1 MEELLNNSW
10 VVGIGGG
17 ILSGLIVTWLTRILF
32 SKKDQRE
39 TAMKINSANQE
50 LIYAI
55 RPEISED
62 EVPSVE
68 VVDALRNA
76 TARKYKLDPSRLYS
90 TNQIAEELIKEIM
103 DSAFISS
110 STKKSYCESLRVSI
124 HSGTQTE
131 SSQFDNEVFI
141 AKIEYKDKMTA
152 LLSMT
157 LGTIAALATMLSFL
171 RSNLNSSPIFEKIGD
186 TLFPMLLVMF
196 SLVMV
201 MTAMQ
206 AALKLRHKRIRAE
219 YGSLPKDEDFNKAL
233 QRTSR

>member
-17 ILSGLIVTWLTRILF
+17 VLSGLIVTWLTRILF

-39 TAMKINSANQE
+39 TAMKITSGNQE

-68 VVDALRNA
+68 VLDALRNA
-76 TARKYKLDPSRLYS
+76 TARKYKLDPVRLYT
-90 TNQIAEELIKEIM
+90 TNQIVEDLIKEIM

-110 STKKSYCESLRVSI
+110 STKKSYCESLRVSVPSCI
-124 HSGTQTE
+124 ETE
-131 SSQFDNEVFI
+131 SSNVENEVFV
-141 AKIEYKDKMTA
+141 AKIEYKEKMTT

-171 RSNLNSSPIFEKIGD
+171 RSNLSSSPIFEKVGD
-186 TLFPMLLVMF
+186 TLFPMILVMF
-196 SLVMV
+196 SVVMV

-206 AALKLRHKRIRAE
+206 VALKLRHKRIRAE
-219 YGSLPKDEDFNKAL
+219 HGIGEKENANNAS
-233 QRTSR
+233 QRTNR

>member
-1 MEELLNNSW
+1 MEDLLNNSW
-10 VVGIGGG
+10 FVGIGGG
-17 ILSGLIVTWLTRILF
+17 ILSGLIVAWLTRILF

-39 TAMKINSANQE
+39 TAMKITSANQE

-55 RPEISED
+55 RPEISEN

-68 VVDALRNA
+68 VLDALRNA
-76 TARKYKLDPSRLYS
+76 TARKYKLEPARLY
-90 TNQIAEELIKEIM
+90 TTKQIVEELIKEIM

-110 STKKSYCESLRVSI
+110 STKKSYCESLRVSVP
-124 HSGTQTE
+124 SETETE
-131 SSQFDNEVFI
+131 SNNVDNEVFV
-141 AKIEYKDKMTA
+141 AKIEYKEKMTA

-171 RSNLNSSPIFEKIGD
+171 RSNLNASPILEKVGD
-186 TLFPMLLVMF
+186 TIFPMMLVMF
-196 SLVMV
+196 SVVMV

-206 AALKLRHKRIRAE
+206 VALKLRHKRLRAE
-219 YGSLPKDEDFNKAL
+219 HGIDEKEDSNKAL